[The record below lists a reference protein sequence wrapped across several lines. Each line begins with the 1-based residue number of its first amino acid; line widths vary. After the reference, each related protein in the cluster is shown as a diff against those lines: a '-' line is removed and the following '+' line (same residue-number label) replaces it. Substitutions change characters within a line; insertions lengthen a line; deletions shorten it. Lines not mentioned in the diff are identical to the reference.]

1 MPAMKKPELPI
12 IIQGGMGVAVSDWR
26 LARTVSRLGQFGVV
40 SGTALDVVLV
50 RRLQAG
56 DIGGHIRRAAAHFPI
71 PDVAKRVFD
80 RYFIEGGKQLRDRFK
95 SHPMGRLKPS
105 RMLQDLL
112 VLANFVEVFL
122 AKEGHKGLVGVN
134 LLTKVQAP
142 TIPSLYGAMLAGVDA
157 VLMGAGIPREIP
169 GVLDRLAA
177 GETAELKLDVKSATR
192 DAPFALSFDPAE
204 YNGGVAIK
212 PKRPKFYAIIS
223 SAVLATMLSKK
234 ATGKVDGFIVEGPTA
249 GGHNAPPRGKLQLSS
264 AGEPIYGD
272 RDVADLAAIA
282 AVGLPFW
289 LAGSY
294 AEPERVREALDAGAT
309 GVQVGTAFA
318 YSDESGFSPEVKAE
332 VLARSRAG
340 NVEVFTDP
348 LASPTGFPFKVVP
361 VDDTVSEQ
369 TVYEKRTRVCDLGYL
384 RTPYRIDDDT
394 VGWRCPSEPIQD
406 YVRKGGAAEDT
417 VGRKCV
423 CNALLASIDLGQIQK
438 DGEPELPLVTSGDD
452 VAGVARFLKPG
463 AETYSAA
470 DVIEYLLRDVDLPVA

>member
-1 MPAMKKPELPI
+1 MPAMNQPDLPI

-80 RYFIEGGKQLRDRFK
+80 RYLIEGGKQLRDRFK

-112 VLANFVEVFL
+112 VLGNFVEVFL
-122 AKEGHKGLVGVN
+122 AKEGHKGLVGIN

-177 GETAELKLDVKSATR
+177 GDVAELKLDVKSATS
-192 DAPFALSFDPAE
+192 DAPFVLSFDPAD
-204 YNGGVAIK
+204 YGGGVAIK

-234 ATGKVDGFIVEGPTA
+234 ASGKVDGFIVEGPTA
-249 GGHNAPPRGKLQLSS
+249 GGHNAPPRGKLRLSG
-264 AGEPIYGD
+264 AGEPVYGE
-272 RDVADLAAIA
+272 RDVPDLDAIA

-294 AEPERVREALDAGAT
+294 AEPEQVRAALDAGAT

-318 YSDESGFSPEVKAE
+318 YSDESGFSPQIKAE

-340 NVEVFTDP
+340 DVEVFTDP

-361 VDDTVSEQ
+361 VDDTMSEQ
-369 TVYEKRTRVCDLGYL
+369 TTYEKRTRVCDLGYL
-384 RTPYRIDDDT
+384 RTPYRIDDET
-394 VGWRCPSEPIQD
+394 VGWRCPSEPVQD
-406 YVRKGGAAEDT
+406 FLRKGGAEEDT

-423 CNALLASIDLGQIQK
+423 CNALLASIDLGQVQK
-438 DGEPELPLVTSGDD
+438 NGESELPLVTSGDD
-452 VAGVARFLKPG
+452 VANVARFLQPG

-470 DVIEYLLRDVDLPVA
+470 DVIEYLLRDIDQPVP